1 MPSSL
6 HRSDQTEE
14 VNWAPRSVVMV
25 EGTPKREIQWRMKA
39 EKTER
44 AEVSASGIASGQRV
58 LRSTRVRTEVTPP
71 LDFRGPTRSRWT
83 WENLRTGTGISST
96 GAR

>member
-25 EGTPKREIQWRMKA
+25 EGTPKPEIQWRMKA

-44 AEVSASGIASGQRV
+44 AEVSDNRIASGQRV
-58 LRSTRVRTEVTPP
+58 LRSTRVKTGVKPP
-71 LDFRGPTRSRWT
+71 LDFRGPTRSR
-83 WENLRTGTGISST
+83 
-96 GAR
+96 

>member
-1 MPSSL
+1 MCSMPSSL

-58 LRSTRVRTEVTPP
+58 LRSTRVRTEVTLP

-83 WENLRTGTGISST
+83 
-96 GAR
+96 

>member
-25 EGTPKREIQWRMKA
+25 DGTPKREIQWRMKA

-58 LRSTRVRTEVTPP
+58 LRSTRVRTEVNLP

-83 WENLRTGTGISST
+83 
-96 GAR
+96 